1 MPITGQTAGPIGLK
15 FFRDTHGGRGV
26 FKAKK
31 IRKFF
36 FSIFF
41 FFFKIVF
48 PRETKPNLKNFADFF
63 AWLDL

>member
-41 FFFKIVF
+41 FQNCFFTGNAGPF
-48 PRETKPNLKNFADFF
+48 S
-63 AWLDL
+63 